1 MEHLEKELLKNDK
14 QIGDLEAIDKTL
26 RLAVFQAV
34 QSDLRSGQIGAI
46 TKDISS
52 IRIALNKV
60 MEGLSNEG
68 EAIGELLN
76 LNDGNR

>member
-34 QSDLRSGQIGAI
+34 QSDLRSGQIESIA
-46 TKDISS
+46 KEISS

-60 MEGLSNEG
+60 MEGLSYEG
-68 EAIGELLN
+68 EVMGDLLN

>member
-26 RLAVFQAV
+26 RLAIFQAIH
-34 QSDLRSGQIGAI
+34 SDLRSGQIEAI
-46 TKDISS
+46 TKEIFS

-60 MEGLSNEG
+60 IEGLSYEG
-68 EAIGELLN
+68 EVMGDLLN
-76 LNDGNR
+76 LDEWE